1 MKGSRII
8 LTGASEGIGRALA
21 LALAARGARVA
32 LAARDRERLDSL
44 AQQCRAA
51 GGEALAIP
59 TDVTSQQ
66 DLEWLVAE
74 TVKSFGGLDAVIHN
88 AGITMW
94 SRFDSL
100 QDLSIF
106 ERLMEVNYLAPVR
119 LTSLA
124 LPHLKQSRGLIVAV
138 ASLAGLTGV
147 PERSAYAG
155 SKHAM
160 VGFFDSL
167 RIELADSGVDVS
179 VIAPDFVVS
188 EIHKRAIGPDG
199 EPLGASPMMQA
210 KIMTAEACAARI
222 VRGMEKSPA
231 PGTDDR
237 ARQVGALAQTRGA
250 FNDRSHR
257 GERDPPAPLGGAV
270 NGDIPIFLETKIGM
284 SPFTKHLGE
293 GPTTPGSIRTGT

>member
-51 GGEALAIP
+51 GGDALAVP

-94 SRFDSL
+94 SRFDTL

-119 LTSLA
+119 LTALS

-167 RIELADSGVDVS
+167 RIELAGSGVDVS
-179 VIAPDFVVS
+179 VVAPDFVVS

-210 KIMTAEACAARI
+210 KIMSAEACAARI
-222 VRGMEKSPA
+222 VRGMESRQRLVLMTARGKWGRWLKLLA
-231 PGTDDR
+231 PSLIDR
-237 ARQVGALAQTRGA
+237 IAAKAIAQR
-250 FNDRSHR
+250 H
-257 GERDPPAPLGGAV
+257 
-270 NGDIPIFLETKIGM
+270 
-284 SPFTKHLGE
+284 
-293 GPTTPGSIRTGT
+293 